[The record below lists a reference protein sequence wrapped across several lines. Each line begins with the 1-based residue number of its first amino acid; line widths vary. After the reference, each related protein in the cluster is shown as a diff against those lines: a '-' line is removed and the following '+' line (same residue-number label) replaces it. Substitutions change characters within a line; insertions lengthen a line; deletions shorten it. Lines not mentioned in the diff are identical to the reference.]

1 MGFPGGTAV
10 KNLPASSGDITDM
23 GLISGLDD
31 SLEEGMANHS
41 GLENPMYREAWW
53 ATVL

>member
-23 GLISGLDD
+23 GLILALDD
-31 SLEEGMANHS
+31 PLEKGRGKPLQYS
-41 GLENPMYREAWW
+41 GLENPMYRG
-53 ATVL
+53 V